1 MEMQNTK
8 IKDANTALQLMK
20 HYLLISKAYGCDSC
34 IYALS
39 KDKILV
45 LNKTRKY
52 YITIDDFKKDFNIDL
67 VLSMACS
74 LTLDPVDY
82 HMVEDFSEVYSTKDN
97 EDWYKI
103 EKNTIDLFEMV
114 WSNVIMNLPIRV
126 VREDAYEILAS
137 RGITLEQDIQ
147 E

>member
-1 MEMQNTK
+1 MKWSLQQLKK
-8 IKDANTALQLMK
+8 INSFPHAFSTTFDLSALVEVK
-20 HYLLISKAYGCDSC
+20 EDVYGVNPVNVFGN
-34 IYALS
+34 I
-39 KDKILV
+39 
-45 LNKTRKY
+45 TR
-52 YITIDDFKKDFNIDL
+52 IDDETYQFDFNIDC

-82 HMVEDFSEVYSTKDN
+82 HMNEDFSEVYSTKDN

-137 RGITLEQDIQ
+137 RGITLEQDNQ

>member
-1 MEMQNTK
+1 
-8 IKDANTALQLMK
+8 
-20 HYLLISKAYGCDSC
+20 
-34 IYALS
+34 
-39 KDKILV
+39 
-45 LNKTRKY
+45 
-52 YITIDDFKKDFNIDL
+52 
-67 VLSMACS
+67 MACS

-82 HMVEDFSEVYSTKDN
+82 HMNEDFSEVYSTKDN

-137 RGITLEQDIQ
+137 RGITLEQDNQ

>member
-1 MEMQNTK
+1 MKWSLQQLKK
-8 IKDANTALQLMK
+8 INSFPYSFSTTFDLSALVEIKEDVYGVNPANVTGN
-20 HYLLISKAYGCDSC
+20 I
-34 IYALS
+34 
-39 KDKILV
+39 
-45 LNKTRKY
+45 TR
-52 YITIDDFKKDFNIDL
+52 IDDETYQFDFNIEL
-67 VLSMACS
+67 VLSMACR

>member
-1 MEMQNTK
+1 MKWSLQQLKK
-8 IKDANTALQLMK
+8 INSFPHAFSTTFNLSGLVEIKEDV
-20 HYLLISKAYGCDSC
+20 YGVGPVNVVGN
-34 IYALS
+34 I
-39 KDKILV
+39 
-45 LNKTRKY
+45 TR
-52 YITIDDFKKDFNIDL
+52 IDDETYQFDFNIDA

-82 HMVEDFSEVYSTKDN
+82 HMNEDFSEVYSTKDH

-126 VREDAYEILAS
+126 VRDDAYEILES
-137 RGITLEQDIQ
+137 RGITLEQDNQ

>member
-1 MEMQNTK
+1 MKWSLQQLKK
-8 IKDANTALQLMK
+8 INSFPYSFSTVFD
-20 HYLLISKAYGCDSC
+20 
-34 IYALS
+34 LS
-39 KDKILV
+39 AITEVREDV
-45 LNKTRKY
+45 YDVNPVNVSG
-52 YITIDDFKKDFNIDL
+52 YITRIDEETYQFDFNIDV

-82 HMVEDFSEVYSTKDN
+82 HMNENFSEVYSTKDN

-103 EKNTIDLFEMV
+103 EKNTIDLLEMV
-114 WSNVIMNLPIRV
+114 WSNIIMNIPIRV

-137 RGITLEQDIQ
+137 RGIILEQDNQ

>member
-1 MEMQNTK
+1 MKWSLQQLKK
-8 IKDANTALQLMK
+8 IN
-20 HYLLISKAYGCDSC
+20 SFP
-34 IYALS
+34 YAFETIFDLS
-39 KDKILV
+39 GIVEVREDVYETGPVNVKGNII
-45 LNKTRKY
+45 R
-52 YITIDDFKKDFNIDL
+52 IDEETYQFDFNINA
-67 VLSMACS
+67 VFSMACS

-82 HMVEDFSEVYSTKDN
+82 HMDEDFSEVYSTKDN

-137 RGITLEQDIQ
+137 RGIALEQEDQ

>member
-1 MEMQNTK
+1 MKWSLQQLKK
-8 IKDANTALQLMK
+8 INRFPYAFSTTFDLSALVEVREDV
-20 HYLLISKAYGCDSC
+20 YGVNPVNVSGN
-34 IYALS
+34 I
-39 KDKILV
+39 
-45 LNKTRKY
+45 TR
-52 YITIDDFKKDFNIDL
+52 IDDETYQFDFNIDC

-82 HMVEDFSEVYSTKDN
+82 HMNEDFSEVYSTKDN

-137 RGITLEQDIQ
+137 RGITLEQDNQ